1 MNPVISA
8 SEQES
13 NNSSRIAVV
22 IPTLNEEKSIV
33 DVISGIRDSLTNS
46 NYPNF
51 DIIVVDGNSRD
62 RTVELARSSGA
73 EVIFQEG
80 TGYGDALLTGF
91 LHARYEKRASVI
103 VMVDGD
109 GTYSPGD
116 ISRLLQPLLAGEADF
131 MLGNRFASLKEGSMS
146 FINKVGNRLFSRIV
160 SNMLKMPIQDSQCGL
175 RAFRSDLVDLWDLK
189 TTGMPFATEMLVETR
204 KMGMKIK
211 QAPVSYYPRKGRTK
225 LNPIVDGFRIMGTII
240 RLIRDFEP
248 LLFFGVIGL
257 LFAIAGALVGVRVVI
272 EWLETGAIV
281 HLASP
286 ILSALLIMTGF
297 QLFSIGL
304 LADMVKDVRR
314 RVVRRSSRMN

>member
-1 MNPVISA
+1 VISV
-8 SEQES
+8 SERQ
-13 NNSSRIAVV
+13 NKDSSKILVV
-22 IPTLNEEKSIV
+22 IPTLNEEESIV
-33 DVISGIRDSLTNS
+33 DVISGIRNSLKNS
-46 NYPNF
+46 SHANF
-51 DIIVVDGNSRD
+51 EIVVVDGNSTD
-62 RTVELARSSGA
+62 RTVELARSARA

-91 LHARYEKRASVI
+91 LHARDEKRASII
-103 VMVDGD
+103 VMIDGD
-109 GTYSPGD
+109 GTYSPAD
-116 ISRLLQPLLAGEADF
+116 IPRLLKPLLAGQADLT
-131 MLGNRFASLKEGSMS
+131 LGNRFASLKEGSMS
-146 FINKVGNRLFSRIV
+146 SINKLGNTLFSRIV
-160 SNMLKMPIQDSQCGL
+160 SKMLKMPIQDSQCGL

-211 QAPVSYYPRKGRTK
+211 QVPALYCPRKGKTK

-248 LLFFGVIGL
+248 LMFFGAIGLFF
-257 LFAIAGALVGVRVVI
+257 AIVGALVGVRVVI

-281 HLASP
+281 HLASVM
-286 ILSALLIMTGF
+286 LSALLIMTGF